1 MASLGWRVLG
11 RRGKGVV
18 DSNTYTYVYMCVNM
32 HDERWQWA
40 LDNLIDKSI
49 ALADYVARLQRPFR
63 IKYLCIPPQPF
74 TPPFS
79 LSLSFVCV
87 SLCVDEEASLWA
99 MSLCGVVGSQHI
111 KTYFHFPIHKYII
124 LCCHTGIVVSSNVP
138 SKEYGRMSLNIKIL
152 RDSLIFGTSTFRAN
166 CYGMQLVE

>member
-1 MASLGWRVLG
+1 MASLGWRVLC
-11 RRGKGVV
+11 RRGEGVV

-49 ALADYVARLQRPFR
+49 ALADYVATLSYK
-63 IKYLCIPPQPF
+63 ISLH
-74 TPPFS
+74 TSATLHPPFS
-79 LSLSFVCV
+79 LPSLSFVCV